1 MVDLLP
7 ALELRDLV
15 KLPVAA
21 KWRQLGLQLGV
32 PHHRLL
38 QIQANNQH
46 SPDFAQECLTEMLD
60 WWLNNGPTHEKLACA
75 LIAIGKGELAKQF
88 QVDGEISQLVHVV
101 IDQSTSG
108 EISQLVHAVI
118 DQSTSGEISQIVHV
132 VIDVRL

>member
-1 MVDLLP
+1 MFFFLHCTAMVDLLP

-38 QIQANNQH
+38 QIHANNQH

-60 WWLNNGPTHEKLACA
+60 WWLNNGPTHEKLARA

-88 QVDGEISQLVHVV
+88 QVDGEISQLIHVV

-108 EISQLVHAVI
+108 EISQI
-118 DQSTSGEISQIVHV
+118 EHV
-132 VIDVRL
+132 VMM